1 MKLAVYN
8 TWQKSKDKKFLAIL
22 EYNSQAKIVDFGCG
36 DGHFLGNLG
45 EAVDM
50 KHCRFVTLKLR
61 KFEDEING

>member
-1 MKLAVYN
+1 MKLAVYS
-8 TWQKSKDKKFLAIL
+8 TWQESKDKKFLAIP
-22 EYNSQAKIVDFGCG
+22 EYNSRAKIVDFGYG

-50 KHCRFVTLKLR
+50 KRCRFVMLKLR